1 MHLTAGNFLI
11 IQICLLLAALS
22 VIGQSV
28 APTPKGAPSIIL
40 PAPTNIPAETLA
52 LQTSKQT
59 EPAKPLT
66 LDEAIR
72 LALTQASN
80 YKAAQITEQIAA
92 EDIRQAKA
100 AFYPRVALA
109 PNVIYTTPSLGKTV
123 TAGVTEGNFAAIS
136 SRPPSFLGANAVS
149 EFQALVTTTGEID
162 TSGKLKAT
170 LRRSRFLLESA
181 RLGSEIARRELVQA
195 VTEAYFNLALA
206 ATKRNGAT
214 NNLQTASEFENNI
227 KLQLDAG
234 EVAPVDLVRARL
246 QTAQRTDELAQ
257 AQSDESVAAD
267 NLRFLVGY
275 GFTQNII
282 TEDLMMQLPGA
293 GEIEIYTETAIKTRP
308 EFAQFEA
315 DRQAAE
321 LDVKIAQ
328 TERRPQFNYSVSTGF
343 ISDSLFPNSVK
354 NGLGAQVSVG
364 VNLPLFDKGAS
375 RSRETQARLRLQQA
389 ENTRLLAERQLAQ
402 AFFTAR
408 TQAVSAAAR
417 IRQLAASI
425 TDAEKNVSA
434 SLARYQAGEAS
445 IIEATDAQ
453 NLLIT
458 LRQSL
463 YQAIFDYQ
471 TARARLLRASGQ

>member
-1 MHLTAGNFLI
+1 MDNERLEFLFFI
-11 IQICLLLAALS
+11 IHYPFYIIRFISRVAKNLKFTVLFVCVGQILIFSAAQFCF
-22 VIGQSV
+22 GQ
-28 APTPKGAPSIIL
+28 
-40 PAPTNIPAETLA
+40 N
-52 LQTSKQT
+52 QTT
-59 EPAKPLT
+59 GTILT
-66 LDEAIR
+66 LDEAVK
-72 LALTQASN
+72 LAVRQASN
-80 YKAAQITEQIAA
+80 YKAAQINEQIAA
-92 EDIRQAKA
+92 EDIRQARA

-109 PNVIYTTPSLGKTV
+109 PNVILTTPSLGKTV
-123 TAGVTEGNFAAIS
+123 TAGVTDGNLTAIT

-149 EFQALVTTTGEID
+149 EFQGLITTTGEID
-162 TSGKLKAT
+162 TSGRLNAT
-170 LRRSRFLLESA
+170 LRRSRLLLESA
-181 RLGSEIARRELVQA
+181 RLGSEIARRELVQSVA
-195 VTEAYFNLALA
+195 DTYFNLALA
-206 ATKRNGAT
+206 TTKKRGAAS
-214 NNLQTASEFENNI
+214 NLQAANEFENNI

-246 QTAQRTDELAQ
+246 QTAQRRDELAQ
-257 AQSDESVAAD
+257 NESDETIAAD
-267 NLRFLVGY
+267 ALRFLVGY

-282 TEDLMMQLPGA
+282 VEDLLTQMPNA
-293 GEIEIYTETAIKTRP
+293 GEIETFAETAIKTRP

-315 DRQAAE
+315 DRKAAD

-389 ENTRLLAERQLAQ
+389 ENTRALAERQFVQ
-402 AFFTAR
+402 AFYAAR
-408 TQAVSAAAR
+408 TQAISAASR
-417 IRQLAASI
+417 IRQIAASI

-445 IIEATDAQ
+445 IIEITDAQ
-453 NLLIT
+453 NLLIA